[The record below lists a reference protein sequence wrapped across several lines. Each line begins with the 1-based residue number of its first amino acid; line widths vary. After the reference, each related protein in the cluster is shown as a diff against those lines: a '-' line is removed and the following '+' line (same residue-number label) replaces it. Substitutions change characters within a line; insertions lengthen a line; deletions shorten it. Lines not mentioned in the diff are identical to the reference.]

1 MARPTGLGRG
11 LNALLDPAGGEPTL
25 VPLPID
31 QVQPNPRQPRR
42 AFDQDALDDLARS
55 ITQDGIMQPI
65 IVRSAPDGRYEI
77 IAGERRWRAAQRAG
91 LQRGGAAEL
100 RPAVGVGVG
109 VLQDGEF
116 AGEFEQRG
124 E

>member
-25 VPLPID
+25 VTLPID

-55 ITQDGIMQPI
+55 IAQDGIMQPI
-65 IVRSAPDGRYEI
+65 SVRSAPDGRYEI
-77 IAGERRWRAAQRAG
+77 IAGAGARRS
-91 LQRGGAAEL
+91 
-100 RPAVGVGVG
+100 RPGSRPCPRSCDAPTS
-109 VLQDGEF
+109 
-116 AGEFEQRG
+116 ARR
-124 E
+124 